1 MRILFFGKMDSE
13 ISSAMQG
20 NLLERR
26 DVFTNV
32 AYNEAQAYESL
43 LRKPELV
50 IIAEQCESIPLITRG
65 KVDTPIMYIH
75 SKPLK
80 NPEKL
85 KERKIR
91 CYQSDMLGNFYV
103 ELSLFIG
110 RIEDG
115 RGV

>member
-1 MRILFFGKMDSE
+1 MRILFFGKDNSE
-13 ISSAMQG
+13 ISSAIQR
-20 NLLERR
+20 NLAGR
-26 DVFTNV
+26 DSSTDI
-32 AYNEAQAYESL
+32 AHCEEDAYELL

-91 CYQSDMLGNFYV
+91 CYPSDSLGSFYV
-103 ELSLFIG
+103 DLSLFIG

-115 RGV
+115 KAV